1 MAIHCK
7 SVSMDHITDVYPKG
21 YTSPT
26 SIAQDGDKH
35 LWIVDG
41 YKIWAKTYEEAI
53 ELASIID
60 AL

>member
-1 MAIHCK
+1 
-7 SVSMDHITDVYPKG
+7 MDHITDVYPKG

-41 YKIWAKTYEEAI
+41 YKIWAKSYEEAI